1 MNTSKSQQEIVYK
14 YGEITLN
21 LRAVFLNKKHCF
33 IIQHFKKNIII
44 KMKIKIYKIT
54 FYKVKLLYIFL
65 SYDKLIIK
73 KILGKINVL
82 KLKSFYRSFFSV
94 KNLGD
99 RFCIL
104 IDIF

>member
-1 MNTSKSQQEIVYK
+1 
-14 YGEITLN
+14 
-21 LRAVFLNKKHCF
+21 
-33 IIQHFKKNIII
+33 
-44 KMKIKIYKIT
+44 MKIKIYKIT

-65 SYDKLIIK
+65 SYDKFIIK
-73 KILGKINVL
+73 KKLGIINVL
-82 KLKSFYRSFFSV
+82 ELKSFYRSFFFSV

>member
-1 MNTSKSQQEIVYK
+1 MNTSKSQQEIVYR

-44 KMKIKIYKIT
+44 IKMKIKIYKIT

-65 SYDKLIIK
+65 SYDKFIIK
-73 KILGKINVL
+73 KKLGIINVL
-82 KLKSFYRSFFSV
+82 ELKSFYRGFFFFS
-94 KNLGD
+94 
-99 RFCIL
+99 
-104 IDIF
+104 